1 MQNEFQTIAEFAISR
16 PGSIA
21 TLERL
26 GIDYCCK
33 GRQSLADACKPAGIT
48 PDELFALTARV
59 EATPG
64 VNWNNETLTVLS
76 RYIVDAHHAYTR
88 ETVVALGPLA
98 EKVKNRHASNHVELE
113 VVAKLVDQLSADL
126 LPHMLKEEQV
136 LFPYINAID
145 EASIRKTEP
154 PIPFFGTARNPIRN
168 MMLEHDSVAEI
179 LRELRVVTANYD
191 LPDSA
196 CASYSALF
204 SQLMSLE
211 TDLHQHIHLENNI
224 LFPRAIDVEEA
235 TRTTPVPAV
244 FMNHVCHGTKC

>member
-1 MQNEFQTIAEFAISR
+1 MTNANTIGELAVAMPEAI
-16 PGSIA
+16 PV
-21 TLERL
+21 LEKL
-26 GIDYCCK
+26 GIDYCCH
-33 GRQSLADACKPAGIT
+33 GEQPVQAACSAAGIT
-48 PDELFALTARV
+48 ADELLQLIGAAEKAPAGTAWETAPVGALIA
-59 EATPG
+59 
-64 VNWNNETLTVLS
+64 
-76 RYIVDAHHAYTR
+76 YIIDTHHAYTR
-88 ETVVALGPLA
+88 QAMFTLQSLAAKVSGVHGGNHPELLVVQRLVAELA
-98 EKVKNRHASNHVELE
+98 TELI
-113 VVAKLVDQLSADL
+113 
-126 LPHMLKEEQV
+126 PHMLKEEQV

-224 LFPRAIDVEEA
+224 LCPRAIDVEEA